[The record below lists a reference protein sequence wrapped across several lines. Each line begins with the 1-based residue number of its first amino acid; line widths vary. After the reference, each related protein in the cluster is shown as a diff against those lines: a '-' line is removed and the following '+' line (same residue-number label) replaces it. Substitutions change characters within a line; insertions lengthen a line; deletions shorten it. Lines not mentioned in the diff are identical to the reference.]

1 MTQYSIVKG
10 VFDILPHSQGEEYK
24 WRQGHLWSF
33 IEEVIREV
41 TGAYQFFEVRTPI
54 FEKEE
59 LFKRSVGEGSDIVT
73 KEMYL
78 LEDKGGRKLAL
89 RPEGTAAVMRAF
101 IEKHLDQRPGAQK
114 LFYIGP
120 MFRYERPQSG
130 RYRQHHQFG
139 VESVGGKSPEHDV
152 EVIDLLLELYRRLG
166 LKNLS
171 VQLNSVGDAETRQ
184 LYQMALKSYLE
195 PHFTELSEE
204 SQARFQNNVL
214 RILDSKN
221 KGDRALLEKAP
232 LITDFLSGPAKEHFD
247 KVQRLLKGL
256 GLPFTLEPH
265 LVRGLDYYN
274 HTVFEVTAGELG
286 AQNAIGAG
294 GRYDGLIAQ
303 LGGADLPAVGF
314 ATGIERILQTMI
326 GQGAPLPEMPRPMLF
341 MVPMGEEAKERCLTV
356 ASKLRH
362 SGLSVEIELTGRKV
376 KSALQMADQMG
387 ASFVAVIGENELAKG
402 KIALKEMEAR
412 TEHELSFEDLLPFLI
427 GQKS

>member
-10 VFDILPHSQGEEYK
+10 VFDILPHSQGEEYG
-24 WRQGHLWSF
+24 WRLSHLWSF
-33 IEEVIREV
+33 VEEVVREV
-41 TGAYQFFEVRTPI
+41 TRAYQFFEVRTPI
-54 FEKEE
+54 FEREE

-89 RPEGTAAVMRAF
+89 RPEGTAPVMRAF
-101 IEKHLDQRPGAQK
+101 IEKHLDQRAGVQK

-139 VESVGGKSPEHDV
+139 VESIGGPGPEHDA

-166 LKNLS
+166 LKDLR
-171 VQLNSVGDAETRQ
+171 VQLNSVGDAETRNK
-184 LYQMALKSYLE
+184 YQVALKAFLKPNLE
-195 PHFTELSEE
+195 NLSEE
-204 SQARFQNNVL
+204 SQARFQNNIL

-232 LITDFLSGPAKEHFD
+232 LITDYLSESAKDHFE

-256 GLPFTLEPH
+256 GLPFNLDPH

-314 ATGIERILQTMI
+314 ATGLERIIQTMV
-326 GQGAPLPEMPRPMLF
+326 GQGVALPEAPCPALF
-341 MVPMGEEAKERCLTV
+341 MIPLGEDAKERCLTI
-356 ASKLRH
+356 ACRLRH
-362 SGLSVEIELTGRKV
+362 SGIPVEIELTGRKL
-376 KSALQMADQMG
+376 KSALQLGDQMR
-387 ASFVAVIGENELAKG
+387 ASFVAIIGENELAKG
-402 KIALKEMEAR
+402 RIALKEMEAR
-412 TEHELSFEDLLPFLI
+412 TEHELSFDDLQPFLI